1 MARLANAIL
10 PTGTGYANG
19 HGAPMFDISLGG
31 MNGFD
36 LRMDQWVNN
45 QNYVRK
51 NLFCLLIEPPK
62 GFALL
67 RNPETWVS
75 ALRALVE
82 LHPMTIEGLNA
93 GLTVETASNA
103 VGGAGQ
109 VQEDYIDV
117 KEEPSKPVFR
127 WLEKYGMPVQKFLR
141 AWITYLLMDPHSK
154 YPNVITLADGVKP
167 KEWTAEMYSA
177 TMMFIETDPTHTKVA
192 KSWLVTNMFPL
203 SDGGLTGR
211 REMAAAG
218 EVVTMDISFTGIAQY
233 GFGVDKFAQELLDG
247 ISTVGANPQA
257 RAAFIDKIAADVL
270 RAKEG
275 YEAGTEQLGSTSVR
289 L

>member
-1 MARLANAIL
+1 MSRLANTFMPA
-10 PTGTGYANG
+10 GTGYANG
-19 HGAPMFDISLGG
+19 HGAPMFDISNGG
-31 MNGFD
+31 QNGFD
-36 LRMDQWVNN
+36 LRLDQLVSN

-51 NLFCLLIEPPK
+51 NLICLLVEPPK

-67 RNPETWVS
+67 KNPESWVS
-75 ALRALVE
+75 ALRSLVE

-103 VGGAGQ
+103 IGGGGQ

-127 WLEKYGMPVQKFLR
+127 WLEKYGMPVNKFLR

-167 KEWTAEMYSA
+167 KEWTTDMYTA
-177 TMMFIETDPTHTKVA
+177 TMMFIETDPTHTTVV

-203 SDGGLTGR
+203 SDGGVTAR

-218 EVVTMDISFTGIAQY
+218 EVVTMDITFTGVAQY

-257 RAAFIDKIAADVL
+257 RAAFIDKISADVL

-275 YEAGTEQLGSTSVR
+275 YEPGVETLGSTSVK